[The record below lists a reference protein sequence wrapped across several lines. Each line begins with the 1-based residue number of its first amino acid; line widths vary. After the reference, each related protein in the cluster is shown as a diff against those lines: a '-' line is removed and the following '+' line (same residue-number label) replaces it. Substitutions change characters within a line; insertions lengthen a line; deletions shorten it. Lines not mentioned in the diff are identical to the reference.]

1 MKFMIN
7 VLYGCFWHEKRGKRQ
22 WKKILFIIEK
32 FFIFSPFSHSN
43 THMTRCTHTWK
54 KLLWMNH
61 GCFMLTLAW
70 WVFELSWIM
79 FKWRGEV
86 WKDRILS
93 NKVNIC
99 VWLISW
105 AQLLKCLLDMRW
117 IEIGFECSWSIY
129 TIRYHMGLIMV
140 WMVSIWACWLLFTMV
155 YPRLYLW
162 VWTRGDIWI
171 IQ

>member
-1 MKFMIN
+1 MCCTAAFGTKN
-7 VLYGCFWHEKRGKRQ
+7 AEKGNEKNT
-22 WKKILFIIEK
+22 LFIIEK

-43 THMTRCTHTWK
+43 THMTRCTHTWR

-61 GCFMLTLAW
+61 DCFMLTLAW

-105 AQLLKCLLDMRW
+105 AQLLKCLLDMWW
-117 IEIGFECSWSIY
+117 IEIGFECSWSSY
-129 TIRYHMGLIMV
+129 TIRYHVGLIMV
-140 WMVSIWACWLLFTMV
+140 QMISIWARCLLFIRV
-155 YPRLYLW
+155 YPSGYSTGGKVELFCNFN
-162 VWTRGDIWI
+162 VN
-171 IQ
+171 